1 LSPRFVRRPAALI
14 AVLALAAGVAAAA
27 PAAHASITPAC
38 VWQSLYLLNG
48 WQSAQTSW
56 NTGDPEYC
64 VDNGI
69 VYLSGSLKNPTNAGH
84 EFAVLPPQ
92 ALPTSRLDL
101 LAYTYDGT
109 IGQLIIGP
117 DGAMYAD
124 GSDADQYTS
133 LAGVSFPVAGTAL
146 TPLPLYPGWHS
157 GQAQFGAG
165 NPGYVITDGIVHWT
179 GSLTTTNTPNTGY
192 PGNYF
197 AMVPGA
203 AHADRCLNA
212 TVYTYGDHVGNMAIW
227 PPSTVFS
234 DRDMFVSDTPGGTT
248 SYYASFTSLAGISYP
263 ADGTATWQP
272 LNLQDGWAEVTP
284 SSYCQY
290 YPSAPSYYVQGHVAY
305 LIGWIQQ
312 NQAGSEFVGT
322 LPAIARPVHDLYMIV
337 GPDGYLHISPNGNM
351 YVFGETEGWVRLDTI
366 AYQTS
371 S

>member
-1 LSPRFVRRPAALI
+1 LSPRFVRWPAALI
-14 AVLALAAGVAAAA
+14 GALALAAGIAAAA
-27 PAAHASITPAC
+27 PAAHASIRPAC
-38 VWQSLYLLNG
+38 AWQSLYLLNG
-48 WQSAQTSW
+48 WQSAQSNW

-64 VDNGI
+64 IDNGI
-69 VYLSGSLKNPTNAGH
+69 VYLSGSLKNPTNAGN

-101 LAYTYDGT
+101 LAYTYNGT

-146 TPLPLYPGWHS
+146 TPLALYSGWHS

-197 AMVPGA
+197 AMVPAA

-212 TVYTYGDHVGNMAIW
+212 TVYTDGDHVGNMAIW
-227 PPSTVFS
+227 PPSTVYNS
-234 DRDMFVSDTPGGTT
+234 RDMFVSDTPWAPPVTT
-248 SYYASFTSLAGISYP
+248 RVSRRWPVSRTRP
-263 ADGTATWQP
+263 MERP
-272 LNLQDGWAEVTP
+272 P
-284 SSYCQY
+284 
-290 YPSAPSYYVQGHVAY
+290 
-305 LIGWIQQ
+305 
-312 NQAGSEFVGT
+312 GS
-322 LPAIARPVHDLYMIV
+322 R
-337 GPDGYLHISPNGNM
+337 
-351 YVFGETEGWVRLDTI
+351 
-366 AYQTS
+366 
-371 S
+371 

>member
-1 LSPRFVRRPAALI
+1 M
-14 AVLALAAGVAAAA
+14 
-27 PAAHASITPAC
+27 
-38 VWQSLYLLNG
+38 
-48 WQSAQTSW
+48 
-56 NTGDPEYC
+56 
-64 VDNGI
+64 
-69 VYLSGSLKNPTNAGH
+69 
-84 EFAVLPPQ
+84 LPPQ
-92 ALPTSRLDL
+92 ARCRPAAWTLY

-227 PPSTVFS
+227 PPSTALQRSRHGVF
-234 DRDMFVSDTPGGTT
+234 VADTPEGTT
-248 SYYASFTSLAGISYP
+248 GYYASFTSLTVGISYP
-263 ADGTATWQP
+263 ADGTASHWQP

-290 YPSAPSYYVQGHVAY
+290 YPSTPSYYVQGHVAY
-305 LIGWIQQ
+305 LHR
-312 NQAGSEFVGT
+312 
-322 LPAIARPVHDLYMIV
+322 LDPAEPGKQRVCRYAPGDREARP
-337 GPDGYLHISPNGNM
+337 
-351 YVFGETEGWVRLDTI
+351 TTC
-366 AYQTS
+366 T
-371 S
+371 